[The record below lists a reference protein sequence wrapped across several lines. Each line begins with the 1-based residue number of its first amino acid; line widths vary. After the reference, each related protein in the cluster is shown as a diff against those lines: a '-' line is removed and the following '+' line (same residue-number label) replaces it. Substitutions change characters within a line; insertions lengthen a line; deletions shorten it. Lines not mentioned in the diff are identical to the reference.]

1 MLSRGAKENG
11 VRFHRTSGGGK
22 MERRE
27 KGEGDEGDGCQAIRV
42 DVVLAQSGGSTMT

>member
-11 VRFHRTSGGGK
+11 VKFHRTSGGGK
-22 MERRE
+22 MEE
-27 KGEGDEGDGCQAIRV
+27 KGEGDEGDGCQAIHV